1 MLEKHR
7 HLLIKFRGEIVE
19 DLLVDDVL
27 PYLRSKFVLD
37 SEDAEVIRKELTSRR
52 QAEKLLDI
60 LSSKGYNTFDHFF
73 TVLKEKYQHLAQLLS
88 SDESSEDENGFNQ
101 VTEDIDSP
109 LQCKYKSKVFF
120 TFLFVEKA
128 IAASFL
134 YNFLFRHWCRW
145 NSFNSD
151 KDKFRNIANLLCSTT
166 LAKVRF
172 LLLETRHGPSN
183 MLFYFRCIFH
193 NPFFLL
199 TSRFSS
205 SYSNGLLK
213 GNEWCLTQYHE
224 HVNIWFSFS

>member
-128 IAASFL
+128 IGASFL

-166 LAKVRF
+166 LAKIRF
-172 LLLETRHGPSN
+172 LILLETRHAHQTCCFTSAA
-183 MLFYFRCIFH
+183 
-193 NPFFLL
+193 FFI
-199 TSRFSS
+199 T
-205 SYSNGLLK
+205 
-213 GNEWCLTQYHE
+213 H
-224 HVNIWFSFS
+224 SFF

>member
-73 TVLKEKYQHLAQLLS
+73 TVLKEKYQHLAQLLA
-88 SDESSEDENGFNQ
+88 SDESSEDENGFNH
-101 VTEDIDSP
+101 VTEGIDSP
-109 LQCKYKSKVFF
+109 LRCKYKSKGLFA
-120 TFLFVEKA
+120 FLFVEKA
-128 IAASFL
+128 IGASFL
-134 YNFLFRHWCRW
+134 YNFLFLHWCRW

-151 KDKFRNIANLLCSTT
+151 IDKFRNIANLLC
-166 LAKVRF
+166 
-172 LLLETRHGPSN
+172 
-183 MLFYFRCIFH
+183 
-193 NPFFLL
+193 
-199 TSRFSS
+199 
-205 SYSNGLLK
+205 
-213 GNEWCLTQYHE
+213 
-224 HVNIWFSFS
+224 